1 MDQQPLVTYTLAQA
15 DDPAPF
21 TPEMQN
27 GAANQ
32 TGEGQVG
39 EGQTG
44 EGQAGAA
51 QDSNAQNTGNGGAGG
66 TGGGGFDPMF
76 LILMVGLLVVM
87 MIFFSTSQRREKK
100 KRQAMLD
107 ALKKGDR
114 VQSVGGIIGSVV
126 DIRDDE
132 IVVKVDENT
141 NTRLRFARN
150 AVQTVLNKD
159 E

>member
-1 MDQQPLVTYTLAQA
+1 MNYQLFVTLTLAQN

-27 GAANQ
+27 QGAQ
-32 TGEGQVG
+32 TGEGQPG
-39 EGQTG
+39 T
-44 EGQAGAA
+44 A
-51 QDSNAQNTGNGGAGG
+51 QDPNGGQPTGG
-66 TGGGGFDPMF
+66 TGGGSFDPMF
-76 LILMVGLLVVM
+76 FFLMIGLLVVM
-87 MIFFSTSQRREKK
+87 MIFFSSSQRREKK
-100 KRQAMLD
+100 RRKTMLE

-114 VQSVGGIIGSVV
+114 IQSVGGIIGSVV
-126 DIRDDE
+126 DIREDE

-150 AVQTVLNKD
+150 AVQNVLNKD